1 MLEYKLGAYN
11 HLFSCKPLKQ
21 NLTLASATFT
31 SPIIHIYH
39 TLPTFHHAIIYTCF
53 PFNAFS
59 PTPQNSYQFIS
70 LINFS
75 YLFQVMGNMLLICL
89 LYTISVWILPF
100 LRLNWQEIALIEK
113 QRLLLRRHNL
123 LPGGGGWVKTSINS
137 NTTLNTPN
145 TSQNKD
151 RSLQLCI
158 SNH

>member
-1 MLEYKLGAYN
+1 MLIIPY
-11 HLFSCKPLKQ
+11 FSCKLLKQ
-21 NLTLASATFT
+21 NLTFALATFT

-39 TLPTFHHAIIYTCF
+39 MLPSCTIHTCF

-59 PTPQNSYQFIS
+59 QHHIIKTSFIS
-70 LINFS
+70 LTYFNYVFK
-75 YLFQVMGNMLLICL
+75 VMGHMLLICL
-89 LYTISVWILPF
+89 LYTISVCILPF
-100 LRLNWQEIALIEK
+100 LRLNWQKIALIEK

-151 RSLQLCI
+151 RSLQLYL
-158 SNH
+158 SNQ